1 VLRLL
6 PAVFAD
12 LAPVP
17 VPAALYQAVAWRR
30 RGRPRGVPDLVA
42 EVFRARDEGLAPEGD
57 DLSRGADTMLPAVV
71 LLDTPPPD
79 EPLVLRLDPARVGA
93 RILQLRETG
102 EYLVHVPSLRALA
115 GVHVADE
122 LPADE
127 LEASPMD
134 YARFREELVA
144 ALEAAGVAVTTPAG
158 APAPPPRPV

>member
-1 VLRLL
+1 
-6 PAVFAD
+6 
-12 LAPVP
+12 
-17 VPAALYQAVAWRR
+17 
-30 RGRPRGVPDLVA
+30 
-42 EVFRARDEGLAPEGD
+42 
-57 DLSRGADTMLPAVV
+57 VV

-134 YARFREELVA
+134 YAASARTWWRRSRLPA
-144 ALEAAGVAVTTPAG
+144 WPVTTPAG